1 MKHAW
6 GNWHFGAKGH
16 LPVEWL
22 YQLQRGGSPQVEREA
37 NHCFSQAG
45 GVGKTVFPSFPFP
58 GATAVLPFWPPLP
71 GFPGF
76 PPGGTAPTC

>member
-1 MKHAW
+1 MKQAW
-6 GNWHFGAKGH
+6 ENWHLGAKGH
-16 LPVEWL
+16 LVEWL

-45 GVGKTVFPSFPFP
+45 GVGRVSVFPLP
-58 GATAVLPFWPPLP
+58 GAAPVLPFGPPLP